1 MKLVILVLCVVC
13 LLVYHIKPLF
23 AANPILVGKGVC
35 DPHVRIYNNRAW
47 LYATHD
53 ASVNNTGF
61 TMHDWWVWSST
72 DLVNWT
78 QESTLRPEET
88 YHKAPST
95 TCWATDSVRC
105 NRKYYF
111 YFSMGVTDVGVVVG
125 DTPKGPWRDPLGK
138 ALLPASL
145 TPTEERDPGII
156 MDDDGNAYIVFG
168 VWDFYIARLNKDM
181 ISLAEAPRKIELDK
195 KDGPYGPGK
204 TDDKPYLHKYKGNYY
219 LSWGCFY
226 AMSDSV
232 YGPYTY
238 KGSVIVKERTAPEFQ
253 KGLTMD
259 RHGCFFELYNQ
270 WYFMCNDQSWP
281 GSHGVFRN
289 SVISYVHY
297 RDNGEIE
304 PVTLDAIGVGEYDAA
319 SGRIE
324 AENYFKA
331 VNTIKRQSPEGGFE
345 VRGIRENSRLVYPN
359 VRNISANSQM
369 SIRVASAN
377 LQGGI
382 IEVHA
387 NGVRGKLM
395 GQCQVPITGGW
406 SSYKTLRCKLKN
418 TSGMM
423 DITLVF
429 KGQGAEL
436 MRLDWLSFE

>member
-1 MKLVILVLCVVC
+1 MKMLILMMFVVGMAVFQARP
-13 LLVYHIKPLF
+13 VY
-23 AANPILVGKGVC
+23 AANPILRGLGVC
-35 DPHVRIYNNRAW
+35 DPHIRIYNNRAW

-78 QESTLRPEET
+78 HESTLRPEDT

-95 TCWATDSVRC
+95 TCWATDSLKSHG
-105 NRKYYF
+105 KYYF

-138 ALLPASL
+138 PLLPSTL

-156 MDDDGNAYIVFG
+156 MDDDGNVYIVFG

-181 ISLAEAPRKIELDK
+181 ISLAEAPRKIELDQ

-238 KGSVIVKERTAPEFQ
+238 KGSVIVESRTSPEFQ

-289 SVISYVHY
+289 SVICYVHY

-304 PVTLDAIGVGEYDAA
+304 PVTLDSVGVGEYDAA
-319 SGRIE
+319 NGRIE

-331 VNTIKRQSPEGGFE
+331 VNTTKRQSPEGGFE
-345 VRGIRENSRLVYPN
+345 IKGIRENSRLVYPR
-359 VRNISANSQM
+359 VRNIPANCSM
-369 SIRVASAN
+369 KFHVASAA
-377 LQGGI
+377 LQGGV
-382 IEVHA
+382 IEVRA
-387 NGVRGKLM
+387 SGFRGKLL
-395 GQCQVPITGGW
+395 GRCQVPYTGGW
-406 SSYKTLRCKLKN
+406 TSYKTVECKLKN
-418 TSGMM
+418 TAEKM
-423 DITLVF
+423 DIALVF

-436 MRLDWLSFE
+436 MRLDWMSFD